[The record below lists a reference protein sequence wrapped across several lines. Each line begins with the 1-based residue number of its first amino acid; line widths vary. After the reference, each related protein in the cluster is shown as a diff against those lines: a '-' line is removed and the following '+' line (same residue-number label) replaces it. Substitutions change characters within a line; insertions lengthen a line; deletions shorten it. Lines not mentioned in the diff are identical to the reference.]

1 MKFRNPELSW
11 LSFNH
16 RVLQESLDQ
25 RNPLLERIKFL
36 GIYSNNLDE
45 FFRVRVAGIKRMAA
59 QRKKSV
65 YGFSGTPDDLL
76 EEIKALVLKQQR
88 LFELSYQK
96 ILRELGYQNIRLID
110 ETNAS
115 EEQRQEISEYFNAEI
130 KHLIMPILLDKKSK
144 FPELRDDGIYLAAKL
159 NYFDNNKVRY
169 ALIEIPSGVSR
180 FYKLNIFDGVHYLV
194 ILDDIVRMHLGEIFK
209 IFTADTIEAYT
220 FKFSRDAEIDLE
232 ETQIL
237 SMVDKMSKGIKNR
250 KKGEPVR
257 LVYDG
262 HMPNDLVQHLMRLL
276 GLKENENVI
285 PGGKYHNFK
294 DFMSFPDFGVAEHN
308 HPHQPPVEHPVL
320 KDQRSLFKHIAKHDE
335 LLHFPYQKFDY
346 IIDLLREAAVD
357 PKVESISINIYRAA
371 RDSKILN
378 ALIAA
383 LKNGKQVTVVFELL
397 ARFDEENNLYWSTKL
412 DELGANII
420 YGVPGFKVHSK
431 LMLITRVSSRKH
443 SSVVYVGTGNFHE
456 RTAKIYD
463 DLGLLTGNPLI
474 VNEVKKLF
482 RFFENNV
489 DRGRFS
495 TLIVSPFNSRRR
507 WVELIDAE
515 IDKAKKKQDAF
526 IFLKMNSL
534 VDEKLI
540 TKLYDASNAG
550 VKIRI
555 ICRGM
560 CSLVAGVSGQSEN
573 IEVRSLVGRYLE
585 HSRVYIFG
593 STKHKQQVFI
603 GSGDWMARNLDKRV
617 EAMTPIYDAVLVKQ
631 LNTYL
636 TTLWTG
642 NKKARIIDALQKN
655 EYVKSDG
662 KLIEA
667 QGALYEFYRDLASPK
682 VTVTSDEEEEQ
693 TKREG

>member
-1 MKFRNPELSW
+1 MKYRNPELSW

-45 FFRVRVAGIKRMAA
+45 FFRVRVAGIKRMVD
-59 QRKKSV
+59 QKVKSIYGFQGSPEDLLGEIKSV
-65 YGFSGTPDDLL
+65 
-76 EEIKALVLKQQR
+76 VMNQQR

-96 ILRELGYQNIRLID
+96 ILRELNLQNIRLID
-110 ETNAS
+110 ENNANAQQREEIAEYYTN
-115 EEQRQEISEYFNAEI
+115 EV
-130 KHLIMPILLDKKSK
+130 KHLIMPIILDKRSK
-144 FPELRDDGIYLAAKL
+144 FPELKDDGIYLAVKL
-159 NYFDNNKVRY
+159 NYFQKNKTRY
-169 ALIEIPSGVSR
+169 ALIEIPSGLSR
-180 FYKLNIFDGVHYLV
+180 FVKLSKQEGINYLV
-194 ILDDIVRMHLGEIFK
+194 ILDDIIRMHLDEIFK
-209 IFTADTIEAYT
+209 IFTADSKEAYT

-232 ETQIL
+232 ETQVL
-237 SMVDKMSKGIKNR
+237 SLIDRMNKGIKNR
-250 KKGEPVR
+250 KKGDPVR

-262 HMPNDLVQHLMRLL
+262 HMPPDLVHYLMSMM
-276 GLKENENVI
+276 GMKASENVI

-294 DFMSFPDFGVAEHN
+294 DFMDFPDFGNPAH
-308 HPHQPPVEHPVL
+308 HHAPQPPVNHPQLEGVTHF
-320 KDQRSLFKHIAKHDE
+320 FKHIMKQDE

-346 IIDLLREAAVD
+346 IIDLLKEAAID

-378 ALIAA
+378 ALVAA

-412 DELGANII
+412 HEHGATII

-431 LMLITRVSSRKH
+431 LLLITRVSGRKH

-456 RTAKIYD
+456 KTAKIYD
-463 DLGLLTGNPLI
+463 DIGLLTANPAI

-515 IDKAKKKQDAF
+515 VVKAKKKQKAA

-540 TKLYDASNAG
+540 AKLYEASNAG
-550 VKIRI
+550 VQVRV
-555 ICRGM
+555 ICRGQ
-560 CSLVAGVSGQSEN
+560 CSLIAGIPKLSEN
-573 IEVRSLVGRYLE
+573 IEVRSIVGRYLE

-593 STKHKQQVFI
+593 ADKKSQHVFI
-603 GSGDWMARNLDKRV
+603 GSGDWMTRNLDKRIEV
-617 EAMTPIYDAVLVKQ
+617 MTPIFDTDLAAH
-631 LNTYL
+631 LNHHL
-636 TTLWTG
+636 QTLWMG
-642 NKKARIIDALQKN
+642 NQKARILDELQKN
-655 EYVKSDG
+655 EYVKFEG
-662 KLIEA
+662 KTVEA
-667 QGALYEFYRDLASPK
+667 QTALYEHYKSLSENAELDK
-682 VTVTSDEEEEQ
+682 VKE
-693 TKREG
+693 

>member
-1 MKFRNPELSW
+1 MKYRNPELSW

-45 FFRVRVAGIKRMAA
+45 FFKVRVAGVKRMVA
-59 QRKKSV
+59 QRTKSV
-65 YGFSGTPDDLL
+65 YGFSGTPSDLL
-76 EEIKALVLKQQR
+76 NEIKTLVLKQQR

-96 ILRELGYQNIRLID
+96 ILRELGKQNIRLID
-110 ETNAS
+110 ETSATEIQR
-115 EEQRQEISEYFNAEI
+115 EEIAWYFENEI
-130 KHLIMPILLDKKSK
+130 KHLIMPILVDKKSK
-144 FPELRDDGIYLAAKL
+144 FPELRDDAIFLAVKL
-159 NYFDNNKVRY
+159 NYFDKNKVRY
-169 ALIEIPSGVSR
+169 ALIQIPSHVSR
-180 FYKLNIFDGVHYLV
+180 FFKLKEQNGAKNLV
-194 ILDDIVRMHLGEIFK
+194 ILDDIIRMHLPEIFK
-209 IFTADTIEAYT
+209 IFTADSMEAYT

-237 SMVDKMSKGIKNR
+237 SLVDKMNKGIKNR
-250 KKGEPVR
+250 KKGDPVR

-262 HMPNDLVQHLMRLL
+262 HMPIDMVHQLMRML

-294 DFMSFPDFGVAEHN
+294 DFMNFPDFGTAEHN
-308 HPHQPPVEHPVL
+308 HPHQAPVEHPAL
-320 KDQRSLFKHIAKHDE
+320 KEQRHLFKHIHKHDE

-346 IIDLLREAAVD
+346 IIDLLREAALD

-378 ALIAA
+378 ALITA
-383 LKNGKQVTVVFELL
+383 LKNGKKVIVVFELL

-412 DELGANII
+412 DELGATII

-431 LMLITRVSSRKH
+431 LMLITRVSNRKRSH
-443 SSVVYVGTGNFHE
+443 IAYVGTGNFHE
-456 RTAKIYD
+456 KTARIYD
-463 DLGLLTGNPLI
+463 DVGLLTGNTAI
-474 VNEVKKLF
+474 VNEVIKLF

-507 WVELIDAE
+507 WVELIDEE
-515 IDKAKKKQDAF
+515 IDKAKNKQATF

-534 VDEKLI
+534 IDEKMI
-540 TKLYDASNAG
+540 AKLYEASNAG
-550 VKIRI
+550 VKVRI

-560 CSLVAGVSGQSEN
+560 CSLVAGVPQQSEN
-573 IEVRSLVGRYLE
+573 IEVRSIVGRYLE
-585 HSRVYIFG
+585 HSRVFIFG
-593 STKHKQQVFI
+593 HEKGKQKVFI

-617 EAMTPIYDAVLVKQ
+617 EVVTPIYDENMAKQ
-631 LNTYL
+631 LNAYL
-636 TTLWTG
+636 STLWTG
-642 NKKARIIDALQKN
+642 NVKARIIDALQKN
-655 EYVKSDG
+655 EYVKPEG
-662 KLIEA
+662 EQIEA
-667 QGALYEFYRDLASPK
+667 QTALYEKYKAM
-682 VTVTSDEEEEQ
+682 V
-693 TKREG
+693 

>member
-1 MKFRNPELSW
+1 MKYRNPELSW

-45 FFRVRVAGIKRMAA
+45 FFRVRVAGVKRMVA
-59 QRKKSV
+59 QRTKSV
-65 YGFSGTPDDLL
+65 YGFSGSPTDLL
-76 EEIKALVLKQQR
+76 NEMKTVVLKQQR

-96 ILRELGYQNIRLID
+96 ILRELGKQNIRLID
-110 ETNAS
+110 ETNATPK
-115 EEQRQEISEYFNAEI
+115 QREEISWYFENEI
-130 KHLIMPILLDKKSK
+130 KHLIMPILIDKKSK
-144 FPELRDDGIYLAAKL
+144 FPELQDDAIFLAVKL
-159 NYFDNNKVRY
+159 NYFDKNKVRY
-169 ALIEIPSGVSR
+169 ALIQVPPEVSR
-180 FYKLNIFDGVHYLV
+180 FFKLQEDEGARNLV
-194 ILDDIVRMHLGEIFK
+194 ILDDIVRMHLPEIFK
-209 IFTADTIEAYT
+209 IFSADSMEAYT

-232 ETQIL
+232 ETQVL
-237 SMVDKMSKGIKNR
+237 SLVDKMNKGIKNR
-250 KKGEPVR
+250 RKGEPVR

-262 HMPNDLVQHLMRLL
+262 HMPIDMLHQLMRML
-276 GLKENENVI
+276 GLKENQNVI

-294 DFMSFPDFGVAEHN
+294 DFMNFPDFGIPAHN
-308 HPHQPPVEHPVL
+308 HPPQPPVEHPTL
-320 KDQRSLFKHIAKHDE
+320 REQRHLFKHILKQDE

-378 ALIAA
+378 ALITA
-383 LKNGKQVTVVFELL
+383 LKNGKQVTVIFELL

-431 LMLITRVSSRKH
+431 LMLISRVSNRKRSH
-443 SSVVYVGTGNFHE
+443 IAYVGTGNFHE
-456 RTAKIYD
+456 KTARIYD
-463 DLGLLTGNPLI
+463 DLGLLTGNTSI
-474 VNEVKKLF
+474 VNEVIKLF

-507 WVELIDAE
+507 WTELIDAE
-515 IDKAKKKQDAF
+515 IAKAKKKQPAA

-534 VDEKLI
+534 IDEKMI
-540 TKLYDASNAG
+540 AKLYDASNAG
-550 VKIRI
+550 VKIRV

-560 CSLVAGVSGQSEN
+560 CSLVAGVPGQSEN
-573 IEVRSLVGRYLE
+573 IEVRSIVGRYLE
-585 HSRVYIFG
+585 HSRVFIFG
-593 STKHKQQVFI
+593 TEKDKQQVFI
-603 GSGDWMARNLDKRV
+603 GSGDWMARNLDKRIEV
-617 EAMTPIYDAVLVKQ
+617 ITPIFNDVISKQ
-631 LNTYL
+631 LNVYL

-642 NKKARIIDALQKN
+642 NVKARVIDALQKN
-655 EYVKSDG
+655 EYVKSQGG
-662 KLIEA
+662 KQITAQTELYQYYKSLLEA
-667 QGALYEFYRDLASPK
+667 PVENQDNA
-682 VTVTSDEEEEQ
+682 
-693 TKREG
+693 

>member
-1 MKFRNPELSW
+1 MKYRNPELSW

-45 FFRVRVAGIKRMAA
+45 FFKVRVAGVKRMVA
-59 QRKKSV
+59 QRTKSV
-65 YGFSGTPDDLL
+65 YGFSGTPSDLL
-76 EEIKALVLKQQR
+76 NEIKALVLKQQR

-96 ILRELGYQNIRLID
+96 ILRELGKQNIRLID
-110 ETNAS
+110 ETNAT
-115 EEQRQEISEYFNAEI
+115 ETHRKEISWYFDNEI
-130 KHLIMPILLDKKSK
+130 KHLIMPILVDKKSK
-144 FPELRDDGIYLAAKL
+144 FPELRDDAIFLAVKL
-159 NYFDNNKVRY
+159 NYFDKIKVRY
-169 ALIEIPSGVSR
+169 ALIQIPSYVSR
-180 FYKLNIFDGVHYLV
+180 FYKLKEQDGVRNLV
-194 ILDDIVRMHLGEIFK
+194 ILDDIIRMHLPEIFK
-209 IFTADTIEAYT
+209 IFSADSTEAYT

-232 ETQIL
+232 ETQVL
-237 SMVDKMSKGIKNR
+237 SLVDKMNKGIKDR

-262 HMPNDLVQHLMRLL
+262 HMPIDMVHQLMRML
-276 GLKENENVI
+276 GLRENENVI

-294 DFMSFPDFGVAEHN
+294 DFMNFPDFGIPEHN
-308 HPHQPPVEHPVL
+308 HPPQPPVDHPVL
-320 KDQRSLFKHIAKHDE
+320 CQQRFMFKHILKHDE
-335 LLHFPYQKFDY
+335 LLHFPYQRFDY
-346 IIDLLREAAVD
+346 IIDLLREAALD

-378 ALIAA
+378 ALITA

-412 DELGANII
+412 DDLGATII

-431 LMLITRVSSRKH
+431 LMLISRVSNRKRSH
-443 SSVVYVGTGNFHE
+443 IAYVGTGNFHE
-456 RTAKIYD
+456 KTARIYD
-463 DLGLLTGNPLI
+463 DIGLLTGNSAI
-474 VNEVKKLF
+474 VNEVIKLF

-507 WVELIDAE
+507 WVEMIDVE
-515 IDKAKKKQDAF
+515 IAKAKKKQPAF

-534 VDEKLI
+534 IDEKMI
-540 TKLYDASNAG
+540 SKLYDASCAG

-560 CSLVAGVSGQSEN
+560 CSLVAGVPGQSEN
-573 IEVRSLVGRYLE
+573 IEVRSIVGRYLE
-585 HSRVYIFG
+585 HSRVFIFG
-593 STKHKQQVFI
+593 SEKHKQQVFI

-617 EAMTPIYDAVLVKQ
+617 EVITPIYDDYLAKQ
-631 LNTYL
+631 LNSYL
-636 TTLWTG
+636 STLWTG
-642 NKKARIIDALQKN
+642 NKKARVIDALQKN
-655 EYVKSDG
+655 EYVKSNG
-662 KLIEA
+662 NLIEA
-667 QGALYEFYRDLASPK
+667 QTALYEFYKAL
-682 VTVTSDEEEEQ
+682 V
-693 TKREG
+693 

>member
-1 MKFRNPELSW
+1 MKYRNPELSW

-45 FFRVRVAGIKRMAA
+45 FFRVRVAGVKRMVA
-59 QRKKSV
+59 QRTKSV
-65 YGFSGTPDDLL
+65 YGFSGSPTDLL
-76 EEIKALVLKQQR
+76 NEMKTVVLKQQR

-96 ILRELGYQNIRLID
+96 ILRELGKQNIRLID
-110 ETNAS
+110 ETNATPK
-115 EEQRQEISEYFNAEI
+115 QREEISWYFENEI
-130 KHLIMPILLDKKSK
+130 KHLIMPILIDKKSK
-144 FPELRDDGIYLAAKL
+144 FPELQDDAIFLAVKL
-159 NYFDNNKVRY
+159 NYFDKNKVRY
-169 ALIEIPSGVSR
+169 ALIQVPPEVSR
-180 FYKLNIFDGVHYLV
+180 FFKLQEDEGARNLV
-194 ILDDIVRMHLGEIFK
+194 ILDDIVRMHLPEIFK
-209 IFTADTIEAYT
+209 IFSADSMEAYT

-232 ETQIL
+232 ETQVL
-237 SMVDKMSKGIKNR
+237 SLVDKMNKGIKNR
-250 KKGEPVR
+250 RKGEPVR

-262 HMPNDLVQHLMRLL
+262 HMPIDMLHQLMRML
-276 GLKENENVI
+276 GLKENQNVI

-294 DFMSFPDFGVAEHN
+294 DFMNFPDFGIPAHN
-308 HPHQPPVEHPVL
+308 HPPQPPVEHPIL
-320 KDQRSLFKHIAKHDE
+320 REQRHLFKHILKQDE

-378 ALIAA
+378 ALITA
-383 LKNGKQVTVVFELL
+383 LKNGKQVTVIFELL

-431 LMLITRVSSRKH
+431 LMLISRVSNRKRSH
-443 SSVVYVGTGNFHE
+443 IAYVGTGNFHE
-456 RTAKIYD
+456 KTARIYD
-463 DLGLLTGNPLI
+463 DLGLLTGNTSI
-474 VNEVKKLF
+474 VNEVIKLF

-507 WVELIDAE
+507 WTELIDAE
-515 IDKAKKKQDAF
+515 IAKAKKKQPAA

-534 VDEKLI
+534 IDEKMI
-540 TKLYDASNAG
+540 AKLYDASNAG
-550 VKIRI
+550 VKIRV

-560 CSLVAGVSGQSEN
+560 CSLVAGVPGQSEN
-573 IEVRSLVGRYLE
+573 IEVRSIVGRYLE
-585 HSRVYIFG
+585 HSRVFIFG
-593 STKHKQQVFI
+593 TEKDKQQVFI
-603 GSGDWMARNLDKRV
+603 GSGDWMARNLDKRIEV
-617 EAMTPIYDAVLVKQ
+617 ITPIFNDVISKQ
-631 LNTYL
+631 LNVYL

-642 NKKARIIDALQKN
+642 NVKARVIDALQKN
-655 EYVKSDG
+655 EYVKSQGG
-662 KLIEA
+662 KQITAQTELYQYYKSLLEA
-667 QGALYEFYRDLASPK
+667 PVENQDKA
-682 VTVTSDEEEEQ
+682 
-693 TKREG
+693 

>member
-45 FFRVRVAGIKRMAA
+45 FFRVRVAGVKRMVA
-59 QRKKSV
+59 QRIKSV
-65 YGFSGTPDDLL
+65 YGFSGSPSDLL
-76 EEIKALVLKQQR
+76 NEIKSIVLKQQR

-96 ILRELGYQNIRLID
+96 ILRELGKQNIRLID

-115 EEQRQEISEYFNAEI
+115 EEQRAEISAYFNNEI
-130 KHLIMPILLDKKSK
+130 KHLIMPILIDKKSK
-144 FPELRDDGIYLAAKL
+144 FPELRDDAIFLALKL
-159 NYFDNNKVRY
+159 NYFDKNKIRY
-169 ALIEIPSGVSR
+169 ALIQIPSDVSR
-180 FYKLNIFDGVHYLV
+180 FFKLKEHNGVHYLV
-194 ILDDIVRMHLGEIFK
+194 ILDDIIRMHLPEIFK
-209 IFTADTIEAYT
+209 IFTADTMEAYT

-232 ETQIL
+232 ETQVL
-237 SMVDKMSKGIKNR
+237 SLVDKMSKGIKDR

-262 HMPNDLVQHLMRLL
+262 HMPVDMLHQLMRML
-276 GLKENENVI
+276 GMKENENVI

-294 DFMSFPDFGVAEHN
+294 DFMNFPDFGIQAHH
-308 HPHQPPVEHPVL
+308 HPAQPPVDHPVL
-320 KDQRSLFKHIAKHDE
+320 REQRHLFKHILKQDE

-378 ALIAA
+378 ALITA

-431 LMLITRVSSRKH
+431 LMLITRVSNRKKSH
-443 SSVVYVGTGNFHE
+443 VAYIGTGNFHE
-456 RTAKIYD
+456 KTARIYD
-463 DLGLLTGNPLI
+463 DVGLLTSNAAI
-474 VNEVKKLF
+474 VNEVMKLF

-489 DRGRFS
+489 DRGRFG
-495 TLIVSPFNSRRR
+495 TLVVSPFNSRRK

-515 IDKAKKKQDAF
+515 IAKAKKKQAAS

-534 VDEKLI
+534 VDDKLI
-540 TKLYDASNAG
+540 AKLYEASNAG
-550 VKIRI
+550 VKIRV

-560 CSLVAGVSGQSEN
+560 CSLVAGVPNQSEH
-573 IEVRSLVGRYLE
+573 IEVRSIVGRYLE
-585 HSRVYIFG
+585 HSRVFIFG
-593 STKHKQQVFI
+593 ADASKQQIFI

-617 EAMTPIYDAVLVKQ
+617 EVITPIFDPHLMGQ

-636 TTLWTG
+636 ATLWTG
-642 NKKARIIDALQKN
+642 NKKARVIDALQKN

-662 KLIEA
+662 NLIEA
-667 QGALYEFYRDLASPK
+667 QAALYEYYKSLI
-682 VTVTSDEEEEQ
+682 
-693 TKREG
+693 

>member
-1 MKFRNPELSW
+1 MKYRNPELSW

-45 FFRVRVAGIKRMAA
+45 FFKVRVAGVKRLVA
-59 QRKKSV
+59 QKTKSV
-65 YGFSGTPDDLL
+65 YGFSGTPSDLL
-76 EEIKALVLKQQR
+76 DEIKLLVLKQQR

-96 ILRELGYQNIRLID
+96 ILRELGKQNIRLID
-110 ETNAS
+110 ETNATDFHR
-115 EEQRQEISEYFNAEI
+115 EEISFYFENEI
-130 KHLIMPILLDKKSK
+130 KHLIMPILVDKKSK
-144 FPELRDDGIYLAAKL
+144 FPELHDDAIFLAVKL
-159 NYFDNNKVRY
+159 NYFDKNKVRY
-169 ALIEIPSGVSR
+169 ALIQIPPHVSR
-180 FYKLNIFDGVHYLV
+180 FFKLKEREGIRHLV
-194 ILDDIVRMHLGEIFK
+194 ILDDIIRMHLPDIFK
-209 IFTADTIEAYT
+209 IFTADSMEAYT

-232 ETQIL
+232 ETQVKSL
-237 SMVDKMSKGIKNR
+237 VDRMNKGIKNR

-262 HMPNDLVQHLMRLL
+262 HMPLDMVHQLMRML

-294 DFMSFPDFGVAEHN
+294 DFMNFPDFGIPGH
-308 HPHQPPVEHPVL
+308 HHRPQPPVEHPVL
-320 KDQRSLFKHIAKHDE
+320 REQHHLFKHILKHDE

-378 ALIAA
+378 ALITA

-412 DELGANII
+412 DELGATII

-431 LMLITRVSSRKH
+431 LMLISRVSNRKRSH
-443 SSVVYVGTGNFHE
+443 VAYIGTGNFHE
-456 RTAKIYD
+456 KTARIYD
-463 DLGLLTGNPLI
+463 DLGLLTANNSI
-474 VNEVKKLF
+474 VNEVIKLF

-489 DRGRFS
+489 DRGRFGA
-495 TLIVSPFNSRRR
+495 LVVSPFNSRRR
-507 WVELIDAE
+507 WVELIDTE
-515 IDKAKKKQDAF
+515 IEKAKKKQPAA

-534 VDEKLI
+534 VDEKMI
-540 TKLYDASNAG
+540 AKLYDASNAG

-560 CSLVAGVSGQSEN
+560 CSLVAGVPGQSEN
-573 IEVRSLVGRYLE
+573 IEVRSIVGRYLE
-585 HSRVYIFG
+585 HSRVFIFG
-593 STKHKQQVFI
+593 AEKTKQHVFI
-603 GSGDWMARNLDKRV
+603 GSGDWMARNLDKRIEV
-617 EAMTPIYDAVLVKQ
+617 ITPIHNEQIAKQ
-631 LNTYL
+631 LNAYL
-636 TTLWTG
+636 STLWTG
-642 NKKARIIDALQKN
+642 NVKARVIDALQKN
-655 EYVKSDG
+655 EYVKSEG
-662 KLIEA
+662 KSIEA
-667 QGALYEFYRDLASPK
+667 QTAIYENYKSL
-682 VTVTSDEEEEQ
+682 VQ
-693 TKREG
+693 

>member
-1 MKFRNPELSW
+1 MKYRNPELSW

-16 RVLQESLDQ
+16 RVLQESLDH

-45 FFRVRVAGIKRMAA
+45 FFRVRVADVKRMVA
-59 QRKKSV
+59 QRSKSV
-65 YGFSGTPDDLL
+65 YGFSGTPTDLL
-76 EEIKALVLKQQR
+76 NEMKAVVLKQQR

-96 ILRELGYQNIRLID
+96 ILRELGKQNIRLID
-110 ETNAS
+110 ETNAT
-115 EEQRQEISEYFNAEI
+115 EKQREEISWYFENEI
-130 KHLIMPILLDKKSK
+130 KHLIMPILIDKKSK
-144 FPELRDDGIYLAAKL
+144 FPELQDDAIFLAVKL
-159 NYFDNNKVRY
+159 NYFDKNKVRY
-169 ALIEIPSGVSR
+169 ALIQVPPSVSR
-180 FYKLNIFDGVHYLV
+180 FFKLQEQDGARNLV
-194 ILDDIVRMHLGEIFK
+194 ILDDIVRMHLPEIFK
-209 IFTADTIEAYT
+209 IFSADSMEAYT

-237 SMVDKMSKGIKNR
+237 SMVDKMNKGIKNR
-250 KKGEPVR
+250 RKGEPIR

-262 HMPNDLVQHLMRLL
+262 HMPTDMLHQLMRMLE
-276 GLKENENVI
+276 LKENENVI

-294 DFMSFPDFGVAEHN
+294 DFMNFPDFGISEHN
-308 HPHQPPVEHPVL
+308 HPLQPPVEHPVL
-320 KDQRSLFKHIAKHDE
+320 REQRYLFKHILKHDE

-346 IIDLLREAAVD
+346 IIDFLREAAVD
-357 PKVESISINIYRAA
+357 PKVEGISINIYRAA

-378 ALIAA
+378 ALITA
-383 LKNGKQVTVVFELL
+383 LKNGKQVTVIFELL

-431 LMLITRVSSRKH
+431 LMLVSRVSNRKRSH
-443 SSVVYVGTGNFHE
+443 IAYVGTGNFHE
-456 RTAKIYD
+456 KTARIYD
-463 DLGLLTGNPLI
+463 DVGLLTANTSI
-474 VNEVKKLF
+474 VNEVIKLF

-515 IDKAKKKQDAF
+515 IAKAKKKQPAA

-534 VDEKLI
+534 IDEKLI
-540 TKLYDASNAG
+540 AKLYDASNAG

-560 CSLVAGVSGQSEN
+560 CSLVAGVPGQSES
-573 IEVRSLVGRYLE
+573 IEVRSIVGRYLE
-585 HSRVYIFG
+585 HSRVFVFG
-593 STKHKQQVFI
+593 SEKSKQQVFI
-603 GSGDWMARNLDKRV
+603 GSGDWMARNLDKRIEV
-617 EAMTPIYDAVLVKQ
+617 ITPIFNDEIANQ
-631 LNTYL
+631 LNVYL

-642 NKKARIIDALQKN
+642 NVKARVIDVLQKN
-655 EYVKSDG
+655 EYVRSQGG
-662 KLIEA
+662 KQVEA
-667 QGALYEFYRDLASPK
+667 QSALYEYYKSLLAEP
-682 VTVTSDEEEEQ
+682 EESEQ
-693 TKREG
+693 NAMGVD

>member
-1 MKFRNPELSW
+1 MKYRNPELSW

-45 FFRVRVAGIKRMAA
+45 FFKVRVAGIKRMVA
-59 QRKKSV
+59 QRAKSV
-65 YGFSGTPDDLL
+65 YGFSGTPSELL
-76 EEIKALVLKQQR
+76 DEIKALVLKQQR

-96 ILRELGYQNIRLID
+96 ILRELGNQNIRLID

-115 EEQRQEISEYFNAEI
+115 PDQREEISAYFNNEI
-130 KHLIMPILLDKKSK
+130 KHLIMPILVDKKSK
-144 FPELRDDGIYLAAKL
+144 FPELRDDAIFLAVKL
-159 NYFDNNKVRY
+159 NYYETNKVRY
-169 ALIEIPSGVSR
+169 ALIQIPFSVPR
-180 FYKLNIFDGVHYLV
+180 FFKLKEQHGVHFLV
-194 ILDDIVRMHLGEIFK
+194 ILDDIIRMHLNEIFK
-209 IFTADTIEAYT
+209 IFNADSMEAYT

-232 ETQIL
+232 ETQVL
-237 SMVDKMSKGIKNR
+237 SLVDKMNKGIKDR
-250 KKGEPVR
+250 HKGAPVR

-262 HMPNDLVQHLMRLL
+262 HMPIDMVHQLMRML

-294 DFMSFPDFGVAEHN
+294 DFMNFPDFGNPAHN
-308 HPHQPPVEHPVL
+308 HPAQVPVEHPNL
-320 KDQRSLFKHIAKHDE
+320 QGQRHLFKHILKHDE

-346 IIDLLREAAVD
+346 IIDLLREAALD

-378 ALIAA
+378 ALITA

-431 LMLITRVSSRKH
+431 LMLINRVSNRKQ

-456 RTAKIYD
+456 KTARIYD
-463 DLGLLTGNPLI
+463 DVGLLTGNPAV

-495 TLIVSPFNSRRR
+495 TLIVSPFNSRRK
-507 WVELIDAE
+507 WVELIDVE
-515 IDKAKKKQDAF
+515 IAKAKKKQAAS

-534 VDEKLI
+534 VDDKLI
-540 TKLYDASNAG
+540 AKLYDASNAG
-550 VKIRI
+550 VQIRI

-560 CSLVAGVSGQSEN
+560 CSLVAGVPGQSIN
-573 IEVRSLVGRYLE
+573 IEVRSIVGRYLE

-593 STKHKQQVFI
+593 SDKEKQQVFI

-617 EAMTPIYDAVLVKQ
+617 EVMTPIFSEMLMAQ
-631 LNTYL
+631 LNDYL
-636 TTLWTG
+636 SVLWTG
-642 NKKARIIDALQKN
+642 NKKARVIDALQKN

-662 KLIEA
+662 TLIEA
-667 QGALYEFYRDLASPK
+667 QTALYEYYKSIVMPEK
-682 VTVTSDEEEEQ
+682 EI
-693 TKREG
+693 

>member
-1 MKFRNPELSW
+1 MKYRNPELSW

-45 FFRVRVAGIKRMAA
+45 FFRVRVAGVKRMVA
-59 QRKKSV
+59 QRSKSV
-65 YGFSGTPDDLL
+65 YGFSGSPTDLL
-76 EEIKALVLKQQR
+76 NEMKTVVLKQQR

-96 ILRELGYQNIRLID
+96 ILRELGKQNIRLID
-110 ETNAS
+110 ETNATPR
-115 EEQRQEISEYFNAEI
+115 QREEISWYFENEI
-130 KHLIMPILLDKKSK
+130 KHLIMPILIDKKSK
-144 FPELRDDGIYLAAKL
+144 FPELQDDAIFLAVKL
-159 NYFDNNKVRY
+159 NYFDKNKVRY
-169 ALIEIPSGVSR
+169 ALIQVPLEVSR
-180 FYKLNIFDGVHYLV
+180 FFKLKEDDGARNLV
-194 ILDDIVRMHLGEIFK
+194 ILDDIVRMHLPEIFK
-209 IFTADTIEAYT
+209 IFSADSMEAYT

-232 ETQIL
+232 ETQVL
-237 SMVDKMSKGIKNR
+237 SLVDKMNKGIKNR

-262 HMPNDLVQHLMRLL
+262 HMPIDMLHQLMRML
-276 GLKENENVI
+276 GLKENQNVI

-294 DFMSFPDFGVAEHN
+294 DFMNFPDFGIPEHN
-308 HPHQPPVEHPVL
+308 HPLQLPVDHPIL
-320 KDQRSLFKHIAKHDE
+320 REQRHLFKHILKHDE

-378 ALIAA
+378 ALITA

-431 LMLITRVSSRKH
+431 LMLISRVSNRKRSH
-443 SSVVYVGTGNFHE
+443 IAYVGTGNFHE
-456 RTAKIYD
+456 KTARIYD
-463 DLGLLTGNPLI
+463 DLGLLTGNTSI
-474 VNEVKKLF
+474 VNEVIKLF

-507 WVELIDAE
+507 WTELIDAE
-515 IDKAKKKQDAF
+515 IAKAKKKQPAA

-534 VDEKLI
+534 IDERMI
-540 TKLYDASNAG
+540 AKLYDASNVG
-550 VKIRI
+550 VKIRV

-560 CSLVAGVSGQSEN
+560 CSLVAGVPGQSEN
-573 IEVRSLVGRYLE
+573 IEVRSIVGRYLE
-585 HSRVYIFG
+585 HSRVFIFG
-593 STKHKQQVFI
+593 TEKDKQQVFI
-603 GSGDWMARNLDKRV
+603 GSGDWMARNLDKRIEV
-617 EAMTPIYDAVLVKQ
+617 ITPIFNDLISKQ
-631 LNTYL
+631 LNVYL

-642 NKKARIIDALQKN
+642 NVKARVIDALQKN
-655 EYVKSDG
+655 EYVKSQGG
-662 KLIEA
+662 KQITA
-667 QGALYEFYRDLASPK
+667 QTALYQYYKSLLEAPVENQDNA
-682 VTVTSDEEEEQ
+682 
-693 TKREG
+693 